1 VETTRAAIA
10 ELIGTFVVVLVA
22 AGATLATEYGLDA
35 TGVALAQGVAFA
47 AMVAATIHLGGG
59 MLNPAVSIGLWV
71 AGRRSTP
78 RTVAVTLAQLLAGV
92 AAGFVLRYVVPGTA
106 FDAADGG
113 TPVLASAIPPGTGIV
128 VEALCTFIL
137 VFALFGTVLE
147 DRGPSA
153 RASGL
158 VAGLALTADALVFGP
173 FTGAAANPARWF
185 GPALASGT
193 WADWYVWIVGPVAG
207 GVMAAVLSS
216 TVFAHDRRPAAP

>member
-1 VETTRAAIA
+1 
-10 ELIGTFVVVLVA
+10 
-22 AGATLATEYGLDA
+22 
-35 TGVALAQGVAFA
+35 
-47 AMVAATIHLGGG
+47 
-59 MLNPAVSIGLWV
+59 
-71 AGRRSTP
+71 
-78 RTVAVTLAQLLAGV
+78 
-92 AAGFVLRYVVPGTA
+92 
-106 FDAADGG
+106 
-113 TPVLASAIPPGTGIV
+113 
-128 VEALCTFIL
+128 
-137 VFALFGTVLE
+137 VLE

-207 GVMAAVLSS
+207 GVIAAVLSS